1 MKRTTL
7 LITLPAFCLS
17 MICASG
23 QEQRPPKR
31 DQGRKYTLEQAVSDR
46 AQLNTIAFDG
56 LAFLTG
62 NFGSCTFLP
71 PGKVSDYFGFQYMRD
86 IDAGEKGHNTSFLT
100 RIANNTLAA
109 LNEAQMAQLV
119 ALGKEQA
126 PLIRELAIKR
136 FPLIKAFNR
145 QLEGDIP
152 PGGSSGLD
160 RAAVMHYSA
169 AMWELDGSLAYRR
182 AQVTGAI
189 IRSLDEKQKAS
200 LAKLKFGDSS
210 TWPEIPEPFDK
221 RSLSH
226 DVHVAV
232 MTYGSEMFSWYAG
245 SLDADVYFCPERH
258 GTYFGSFY
266 MKDAPAMGKR
276 NYSIST
282 ALTGDSGE
290 AFLATLTAPQRELIT
305 SLPEIQRKNL
315 MEIVQT
321 RRAIAVELR
330 KFMKQDSADKTLV
343 LKLSRRYGELD
354 GEMSYYY
361 ATRFAAV
368 NKTLT
373 AEQKAKLMKLRN
385 LDDFPCTGAYVYSER
400 IDVPEIPNTDFL
412 FGVNGK

>member
-189 IRSLDEKQKAS
+189 IRSLDEKQKVAEM
-200 LAKLKFGDSS
+200 LQKDNQLK
-210 TWPEIPEPFDK
+210 
-221 RSLSH
+221 
-226 DVHVAV
+226 
-232 MTYGSEMFSWYAG
+232 M
-245 SLDADVYFCPERH
+245 
-258 GTYFGSFY
+258 
-266 MKDAPAMGKR
+266 
-276 NYSIST
+276 
-282 ALTGDSGE
+282 AL
-290 AFLATLTAPQRELIT
+290 ELI
-305 SLPEIQRKNL
+305 
-315 MEIVQT
+315 
-321 RRAIAVELR
+321 
-330 KFMKQDSADKTLV
+330 KTIPA
-343 LKLSRRYGELD
+343 S
-354 GEMSYYY
+354 
-361 ATRFAAV
+361 
-368 NKTLT
+368 
-373 AEQKAKLMKLRN
+373 Q
-385 LDDFPCTGAYVYSER
+385 YS
-400 IDVPEIPNTDFL
+400 DVP
-412 FGVNGK
+412 GK

>member
-1 MKRTTL
+1 
-7 LITLPAFCLS
+7 
-17 MICASG
+17 MICASA
-23 QEQRPPKR
+23 QEQRPQKK

-109 LNEAQMAQLV
+109 LNEAQMAQLI

-152 PGGSSGLD
+152 PGSNGLD
-160 RAAVMHYSA
+160 RTAVMRYSA

-200 LAKLKFGDSS
+200 LAKMKFGDSS

-315 MEIVQT
+315 VEIVQT

-330 KFMKQDSADKTLV
+330 KFMKQDSADKALV
-343 LKLSRRYGELD
+343 LKLSHRYGELD

-400 IDVPEIPNTDFL
+400 IDIPEISNTDFL
-412 FGVNGK
+412 FGVTGK